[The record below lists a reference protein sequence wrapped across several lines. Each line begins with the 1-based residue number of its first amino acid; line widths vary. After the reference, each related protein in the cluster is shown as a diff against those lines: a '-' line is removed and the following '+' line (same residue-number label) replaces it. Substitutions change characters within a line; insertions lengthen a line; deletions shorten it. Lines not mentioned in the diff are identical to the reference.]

1 MSVFANKITP
11 GSKNYLCTRS
21 KMVTLLSAHEEAL
34 FARFC
39 FGTYLLYRSHYT
51 AGMHQIKFLF
61 LWDWEFCIQHPSR
74 ISFWHWKKFSPS
86 CDEKSA
92 ALLQT
97 LNPGW
102 QKLKLKE
109 LKKQNNPWSMELH
122 LFATLHYLIRL
133 SPGRQITNYAV
144 RFIIL

>member
-1 MSVFANKITP
+1 MWFFPCQAAAL
-11 GSKNYLCTRS
+11 GGCRS
-21 KMVTLLSAHEEAL
+21 ELWGTGKHHLTIWHS
-34 FARFC
+34 ARFC

-51 AGMHQIKFLF
+51 AGMHQRIYLF

-74 ISFWHWKKFSPS
+74 ISFRHWKNFSPR

-109 LKKQNNPWSMELH
+109 LKKQNKPWSMELH
-122 LFATLHYLIRL
+122 LFTTLHYLIRL
-133 SPGRQITNYAV
+133 SPGRQITYYAV